1 MGKERNKKKEAS
13 KEGRK
18 DGEKERER
26 ERKQKKD
33 SEMKGHNKENT
44 NNIELLM
51 THTTMKTLF
60 FMHLNPKI

>member
-1 MGKERNKKKEAS
+1 MERK
-13 KEGRK
+13 
-18 DGEKERER
+18 KERER